1 MSTIKL
7 VLLKSRKYADHTH
20 PVVLQYIVNGKSKRK
35 VVHKCK
41 ISEWDPKTE
50 RIRSKVVNASVI
62 NNYLSE
68 TFADAEKQLF
78 KVKQGEAVSISYFEG
93 TTNMTVGQA
102 IYKERLRLMDILKP
116 TPYSQLGTYLDQI
129 GALAQTEITHVN
141 MNWFT
146 AALDKFKGLGNSPAT
161 LEKKIKHLRRII
173 AKYSDREL
181 SKDVRGIRINTPKP
195 VKQKLTGPELAL
207 LESVELPAGSNICI
221 ARDVFMLQVYLRG
234 VRIGDILQAYCTQ
247 FTDGKFTYKSD
258 KTFKDMNIK
267 LIPQAITI
275 IDRYRGQGLR
285 LFPLFDWSYDTAQS
299 KFDNER
305 TRLRQKEIC
314 TSIVNMNLKKIAKK
328 VGITKPLSTHIA
340 RHTFA
345 RMAIDKI
352 NNPMVTMEL
361 LGHSSLAIHQVY
373 LNDIRKDEVLDQA
386 ADDIFSA

>member
-7 VLLKSRKYADHTH
+7 ILFKGKTYADESH
-20 PVVLQYIVNGKSKRK
+20 PIMLQYTNDGKIKRK
-35 VVHKCK
+35 VIHKCK
-41 ISEWDPKTE
+41 LKDWDPKTE
-50 RIRSKVVNASVI
+50 RLRPRAPNSSVI
-62 NNYLSE
+62 NNFLSE
-68 TFADAEKQLF
+68 TFADAEKQHF
-78 KVKQGEAVSISYFEG
+78 KVKQGEASTISYFEG
-93 TTNMTVGQA
+93 TTNMTVRQA
-102 IYKERLRLMDILKP
+102 IEKERLRLMDILKP
-116 TPYSQLGTYLDQI
+116 TPYSQLGTYVDQI
-129 GALAQTEITHVN
+129 GSLAKTEITHVN

-146 AALDKFKGLGNSPAT
+146 EALDKFKGLGNSPAT

-181 SKDVRGIRINTPKP
+181 SKEVKGIRINTPKP

-207 LESVELPAGSNICI
+207 LESVELTAGSNICI

-247 FTDGKFTYKSD
+247 FADGKFTYKSD

-275 IDRYRGQGLR
+275 IDRYKDVGKR
-285 LFPLFDWSYDTAQS
+285 LFPLFDWEYDSRQS

-305 TRLRQKEIC
+305 NRLRNKEIC
-314 TSIVNMNLKKIAKK
+314 TSTVNVNLKKVAKL

-352 NNPMVTMEL
+352 NNPMITMEL
-361 LGHSSLAIHQVY
+361 LGHSSLAIHQGY
-373 LNDIRKDEVLDQA
+373 LNDIRKDDVLDQA
-386 ADDIFSA
+386 ADDIFG